1 MAEESKDMK
10 LIATGQTAKRR
21 LDEIVSLY
29 AIIAT
34 ADKRN
39 LGDELLELLGHEVRR
54 TNLLG
59 KINGVRDSLE
69 RVRAALDTMY

>member
-1 MAEESKDMK
+1 MAEESQDMK

-29 AIIAT
+29 AIVAT
-34 ADKRN
+34 ADKTN
-39 LGDELLELLGHEVRR
+39 LGDKLLELLGHEVRR

-59 KINGVRDSLE
+59 KVNGVRDSLE
-69 RVRAALDTMY
+69 RVKAALDAMS